1 MQPGTDVMGHK
12 KPRRRAG
19 GYLIVSITCSLVACC
34 SNNPSSPSPAKLSNG
49 GTTADLTFCVTE
61 TNRYRAMVSRTALT
75 ESASVEDFAA
85 AAAQSDTQSGI
96 PHGYY
101 NAHSPGFSAE
111 NEAPEWPVTSSIQN
125 TIAAAIA
132 AFWSEGPGGAHY
144 QNLIGP
150 YTQLGCGLFV
160 IGQSVT
166 IVQDYR

>member
-1 MQPGTDVMGHK
+1 MRLT
-12 KPRRRAG
+12 AA
-19 GYLIVSITCSLVACC
+19 LALTITCGLLGCC
-34 SNNPSSPSPAKLSNG
+34 SGNPSSPSPAKLPNG

-61 TNRYRAMVSRTALT
+61 TNRYRAVVGRAALT
-75 ESASVEDFAA
+75 ETASVETFAT

-101 NAHSPGFSAE
+101 NSHIPGFSAE
-111 NEAPEWPVTSSIQN
+111 NEAPEWLITSTIQN

-132 AFWSEGPGGAHY
+132 AFWSEGPSGAHY
-144 QNLIGP
+144 QNMVGP

-160 IGQSVT
+160 LGQSVT

>member
-1 MQPGTDVMGHK
+1 MSRVRQ
-12 KPRRRAG
+12 AG
-19 GYLIVSITCSLVACC
+19 FALALAIAAGLLARC
-34 SNNPSSPSPAKLSNG
+34 SNNPSSPSPAKLPNG

-61 TNRYRAMVSRTALT
+61 TNRYRAMVGRAALT
-75 ESASVEDFAA
+75 ESTSVETFAA
-85 AAAQSDTQSGI
+85 AAAQSDTQTGV

-101 NAHSPGFSAE
+101 NTHPPGFSAE

-144 QNLIGP
+144 QNMIGP
-150 YTQLGCGLFV
+150 YSQLGCGLFAV
-160 IGQSVT
+160 GQSVT

>member
-1 MQPGTDVMGHK
+1 MCG
-12 KPRRRAG
+12 
-19 GYLIVSITCSLVACC
+19 LLACC
-34 SNNPSSPSPAKLSNG
+34 SGNPSSPSPAKLANG

-61 TNRYRAMVSRTALT
+61 TNRYRGMVGRAALV
-75 ESASVEDFAA
+75 ENASVETFAA

-101 NAHSPGFSAE
+101 NSHIPGFSAE
-111 NEAPEWPVTSSIQN
+111 NEAPEWLITSTIQN

-132 AFWSEGPGGAHY
+132 AFWSEGVGGAHY
-144 QNLIGP
+144 QNMIGP

-160 IGQSVT
+160 LGQSVT

>member
-1 MQPGTDVMGHK
+1 MPL
-12 KPRRRAG
+12 RLRSILAL
-19 GYLIVSITCSLVACC
+19 LIVALGGVLWSSC
-34 SNNPSSPSPAKLSNG
+34 SNNPASPSPTKLANG
-49 GTTADLTFCVTE
+49 GTTADLAFCVTE
-61 TNRYRAMVSRTALT
+61 TNRYRAMAGRAALT

-85 AAAQSDTQSGI
+85 AAAQSDTQTGI

-101 NAHSPGFSAE
+101 KTHATGFSAE
-111 NEAPEWPVTSSIQN
+111 NEAPEWPVTTTIQN

-144 QNLIGP
+144 ENMIGL

-160 IGQSVT
+160 VGQSVT